1 MNNKNLKIIMYS
13 KEIIDRLNNVIL
25 SYVQGEPTELYE
37 ASAHLLKAGGKRLR
51 PILLLAVA
59 RGYGLEEEKALPA
72 AAAIELLHNFT
83 LVHDDIMDRDA
94 FRRNVPTVHTIW
106 GDALAILAGDLLF
119 SKAFEAILDLER
131 KGIKQDLVVKA
142 ARKLAWASVTVAEG
156 QALDMNFEKRDNV
169 SEEDYMI
176 MIEKKTAALFKAAA
190 EIGAIIAGATEEQI
204 KHIGEYARLAGKAFQ
219 IRDDI
224 LGLIA
229 DEKKLGKPVYSD
241 IREGKRTIL
250 VIYALGKLD
259 ENKRKE
265 LLSILGD
272 RKVSIERLRYA
283 VKLIEEADAFQYAW
297 EKANKLIEKALQH
310 LDRSGIDQDIYEML
324 RELAIFIISREK

>member
-1 MNNKNLKIIMYS
+1 MDKLNKT
-13 KEIIDRLNNVIL
+13 IL
-25 SYVQGEPTELYE
+25 SYIKGEPVELYN

-72 AAAIELLHNFT
+72 AVAVELLHNFT
-83 LVHDDIMDRDA
+83 LVHDDIMDRDT

-119 SKAFEAILDLER
+119 SKAFEALLDLER
-131 KGIKQDLVVKA
+131 NDIEHSLIVKA

-156 QALDMNFEKRDNV
+156 QALDMEFEKREYV
-169 SEEDYMI
+169 TEEDYMV
-176 MIEKKTAALFKAAA
+176 MIDKKTAALFKAAA
-190 EIGAIIAGATEEQI
+190 EIGAIIAGASEEQI
-204 KHIGEYARLAGKAFQ
+204 RHIGEYARLAGEAFQ

-224 LGLIA
+224 LGLTA

-250 VIYALGKLD
+250 VIYALRKLD
-259 ENKRKE
+259 ENKKKD
-265 LLSILGD
+265 LLSILGN
-272 RKVSIERLRYA
+272 REATLEMLRYA
-283 VKLIEEADAFQYAW
+283 VKLIQETGALQYAW
-297 EKANKLIEKALQH
+297 EKANKLIEKALEH
-310 LDRSGIDQDIYEML
+310 LNKSGISRDVYEML
-324 RELAIFIISREK
+324 RELAVFIVSREK

>member
-1 MNNKNLKIIMYS
+1 MDSKNLKIIMYS
-13 KEIIDRLNNVIL
+13 KEVIDKLNNVIL
-25 SYVQGEPTELYE
+25 SYVQGEPVELYN

-59 RGYGLEEEKALPA
+59 RGYGLDEEKALPA

-83 LVHDDIMDRDA
+83 LVHDDIMDRDT

-119 SKAFEAILDLER
+119 SKAFEAILDLEK
-131 KGIKQDLVVKA
+131 KGIKHDLIVKA
-142 ARKLAWASVTVAEG
+142 TRKLAWASVTVAEG
-156 QALDMNFEKRDNV
+156 QALDMDFEKRENV

-190 EIGAIIAGATEEQI
+190 EIGAIIAGATGDQI

-250 VIYALGKLD
+250 VIYALKELD
-259 ENKRKE
+259 ENRRKE

-272 RKVSIERLRYA
+272 REAPVERLRYA
-283 VKLIEEADAFQYAW
+283 VKLIEETGAFQYAW
-297 EKANKLIEKALQH
+297 EKANKLIERALEH
-310 LDRSGIDQDIYEML
+310 LDKSGIGQDVYEML

>member
-1 MNNKNLKIIMYS
+1 VESKNLKIMMYS
-13 KEIIDRLNNVIL
+13 KEIIEKLNEIIL
-25 SYVQGEPTELYE
+25 SYVQGEPVDLYN

-83 LVHDDIMDRDA
+83 LVHDDIMDRDT

-119 SKAFEAILDLER
+119 SKAFEAILDLEK
-131 KGIKQDLVVKA
+131 KGIRHDLVVRA
-142 ARKLAWASVTVAEG
+142 TRKLAWASVTVAEG
-156 QALDMNFEKRDNV
+156 QALDMDFERRSDV
-169 SEEDYMI
+169 SEEDYMV

-190 EIGAIIAGATEEQI
+190 EIGAIIAGATREQI
-204 KHIGEYARLAGKAFQ
+204 EHISEYARLAGKAFQ

-224 LGLIA
+224 LGLTA

-250 VIYALGKLD
+250 VIYALKKLD
-259 ENKRKE
+259 RHRQKE
-265 LLSILGD
+265 LLSILGN
-272 RKVSIERLRYA
+272 RKAPIEKLRYA
-283 VKLIEEADAFQYAW
+283 VKLIEETGAIQYAW
-297 EKANKLIEKALQH
+297 RKANELIEKALEH
-310 LDRSGIDQDIYEML
+310 LNKTGISQDVYEML
-324 RELAIFIISREK
+324 RELAVFIVSREK